1 MCHPAEAEPLYLGA
15 AGIYRHLDEKAT
27 LDLANTLRGL
37 ALVNESAAKMDA
49 SKALWQEARELY
61 AKCNVE
67 AGVAECNET
76 KEALDQS
83 IAELLPMLTDEDA
96 KAWFRLPFHALQ
108 Q

>member
-1 MCHPAEAEPLYLGA
+1 
-15 AGIYRHLDEKAT
+15 
-27 LDLANTLRGL
+27 
-37 ALVNESAAKMDA
+37 
-49 SKALWQEARELY
+49 
-61 AKCNVE
+61 VE